1 MKDKVVRVFLFN
13 IEFTFNL
20 ASVLAFVAGVLS
32 GMILIVLIYVLWVLI
47 YLKKQEVI
55 LHSQND
61 KVDPRLVK
69 EEIAKAEKRFLIERK
84 ENRSVEFSAF
94 KGICL
99 DLIEG
104 IASLYYPESPH
115 PIGELTVKEL
125 MLLDEYL
132 LEKLDDLLN
141 KVTLRPLK
149 KVKIN
154 QLLSLLNMK
163 RTLDSNPVVQTTKHI
178 TDFSGK
184 LLSVVHFVNP
194 VVWIKRGIVNP
205 SIRLIG
211 KKICLIAIATI
222 GQETYHI
229 YSKQAFL
236 APLTDEDIEKL
247 AEILRAPQENVQ
259 DKIRA

>member
-1 MKDKVVRVFLFN
+1 MRVFMIN

-20 ASVLAFVAGVLS
+20 ASVLAFIAGLIS
-32 GMILIVLIYVLWVLI
+32 GMILVFLFYLLWVLI

-55 LHSQND
+55 LHSPD
-61 KVDPRLVK
+61 EKVDPQLVK
-69 EEIAKAEKRFLIERK
+69 DEIAKAEKRFLLERK
-84 ENRSVEFSAF
+84 ENHAVEFDTYKS
-94 KGICL
+94 ICL
-99 DLIEG
+99 DLIES
-104 IASLYYPESPH
+104 IASLYYPKSPH

-125 MLLDEYL
+125 MLLDRYL
-132 LEKLDDLLN
+132 LEKLEDLLN
-141 KVTLRPLK
+141 KVSLRTLK

-154 QLLSLLNMK
+154 KLLSLLNMK
-163 RTLDSNPVVQTTKHI
+163 RTIDTNPVIQTTKQI

-184 LLSVVHFVNP
+184 LLSVVHFINP

-211 KKICLIAIATI
+211 KKICLIVIATI

-236 APLTDEDIEKL
+236 DPLTDEDIEKL
-247 AEILRAPQENVQ
+247 AEILSAPQENSAEE
-259 DKIRA
+259 IRI